1 MCGTARRGADAL
13 PGLRPHHVQKD
24 RAGTWEVSGLTAV
37 DECGVPSTAVRIGEG
52 EEPKPMMHGHE
63 NRSPRACAGET
74 AGWRRLRFTSG
85 HNLPAE
91 DFRAAGS
98 DRPPQQAGSNQ
109 QAALHLDNLL
119 MGMLG
124 SLKLMRKHLP
134 MSHGSFSFLKRS
146 TRRGAACSDDARRIA
161 RFGATTRAAATIRRC
176 SDVVRGMTEPLQR
189 SVGPEVNIAGVRSSI
204 LSWYGAEQALP
215 PRRWC
220 RSRASPTRPSCSRS
234 RRSRSCRR
242 RRRTHLFLTPAAW
255 WG

>member
-109 QAALHLDNLL
+109 QAALHLNNLL
-119 MGMLG
+119 MGVLG

-134 MSHGSFSFLKRS
+134 DEPRLLQLLENAVQGAE
-146 TRRGAACSDDARRIA
+146 RRAAMTRRIA
-161 RFGATTRAAATIRRC
+161 RFCATTRAAARIRRC
-176 SDVVRGMTEPLQR
+176 SDVVRGMTELLQR
-189 SVGPEVNIAGVRSSI
+189 SLGSEVNIAGVRLSM
-204 LSWYGAEQALP
+204 LSW
-215 PRRWC
+215 
-220 RSRASPTRPSCSRS
+220 
-234 RRSRSCRR
+234 
-242 RRRTHLFLTPAAW
+242 
-255 WG
+255 